1 MKKFGFVLLL
11 LALTVSGLEARDNSL
26 EDAFQALLDKALQ
39 LNIVAR
45 ILPPGTQPVWN
56 MKSSKVTIPGK
67 SVAVRLV
74 GKDLRIDV
82 VFTPY
87 QEEDG
92 KLLLVAQGQ
101 VWLMEAP
108 ERETRYISSFKSIP
122 ISLGEKVLFFPLGF
136 SGELTRKESFIIQ
149 LEIEVLAYKD
159 PEEASN

>member
-1 MKKFGFVLLL
+1 
-11 LALTVSGLEARDNSL
+11 
-26 EDAFQALLDKALQ
+26 
-39 LNIVAR
+39 
-45 ILPPGTQPVWN
+45 
-56 MKSSKVTIPGK
+56 
-67 SVAVRLV
+67 

-108 ERETRYISSFKSIP
+108 EKETRYISSFKSIP

-136 SGELTRKESFIIQ
+136 SREITRKESFTIQ

-159 PEEASN
+159 LEEASN